1 MKMLVV
7 NHPRGYY
14 HHPLT
19 SDTVAIG
26 LWMMSVPIP
35 PGFDLNERAAEYGV
49 IGESECSCGIDTPH
63 PIPDGCDDASV

>member
-1 MKMLVV
+1 MLVV

-19 SDTVAIG
+19 TDVVVVG
-26 LWMMSVPIP
+26 LWMHTIQLVD
-35 PGFDLNERAAEYGV
+35 GFDPDRAEEYGV

-63 PIPDGCDDASV
+63 PIPDGDSDATFE